1 MRQRLCGRN
10 WTEDPVQ
17 RNSDLW
23 AITCNVLRQRA
34 VSGHLSDSINPTQRS
49 AVHSFCL
56 NCPICFPLGAQL
68 LLQPVFP
75 PLVTPIRSSR
85 ITYLLAISHRRSS
98 VWLVN
103 VQTSTLQSSYTCNTF
118 FRHNLH
124 QHLQKGIFA

>member
-1 MRQRLCGRN
+1 MRQSLCGRN

-17 RNSDLW
+17 RNGDFW

-75 PLVTPIRSSR
+75 PLVTPSEAADRE
-85 ITYLLAISHRRSS
+85 SH
-98 VWLVN
+98 
-103 VQTSTLQSSYTCNTF
+103 TCELI
-118 FRHNLH
+118 HIEGPVYGL
-124 QHLQKGIFA
+124 